1 MFSSI
6 ANNTFSYLL
15 TQDEFRR
22 AYPENIRASRIKLT
36 TITMISAFSK
46 PIDVDRIRS
55 VFEEVKDINLHRGN
69 STENKPITW
78 KLKPTTFYNQ
88 ITLTYDDG
96 HSTKSIKIFP
106 NGSIQVAGCE
116 DLFNCTYIISGLV
129 HILQEFDKDIVPPAD
144 TFRVVMINS
153 NFSLNYNINLMK
165 TTQHFEKVPDVFKVS
180 FEPDRY
186 SAVKVK
192 FKPAEDMKEIT
203 TSIFGTGKI
212 IITGA
217 ETLKE
222 IVFAY
227 NIINQHINECPS
239 IRVSKVQ
246 TNDTFD
252 EYFGYRIDDIILKIK
267 SMGFESWT
275 NTITNRQINF

>member
-15 TQDEFRR
+15 TQDEFRNKC
-22 AYPENIRASRIKLT
+22 PEKIRPSRIKLT

-46 PIDVDRIRS
+46 PIEVKKIRS
-55 VFEEVKDINLHRGN
+55 VFEELGEIRLHR
-69 STENKPITW
+69 NKTTNQAIVW
-78 KLKPTTFYNQ
+78 SLKATTFYNQ

-96 HSTKSIKIFP
+96 HSVKPIKIFP

-116 DLFNCTYIISGLV
+116 DIFNCKYVISGLV
-129 HILQEFDKDIVPPAD
+129 YILQSFDEDIVPPAD

-153 NFSLNYNINLMK
+153 NFSLNYNINLML
-165 TTQHFEKVPDVFKVS
+165 TTQHFEKYSDVFRVS

-186 SAVKVK
+186 SAVKIK
-192 FKPAEDMKEIT
+192 FKPAGDMKEIT

-227 NIINQHINECPS
+227 NIINQHINDCPA
-239 IRVSKVQ
+239 IRVSKVDVSDDF
-246 TNDTFD
+246 N
-252 EYFGYRIDDIILKIK
+252 EYFGYNISDSIKKIK
-267 SMGFESWT
+267 EMGVESWT